1 MSDDHPALV
10 YCKRV
15 LETYRK
21 LLADYKAGRRKIG
34 DSSDGHSWTDTTS
47 QQIALLEEKIKELKA
62 ILDTWSE

>member
-10 YCKRV
+10 YCKRE
-15 LETYRK
+15 LETYRR

-47 QQIALLEEKIKELKA
+47 QQTALLEEKIKELKA
-62 ILDTWSE
+62 ILDTWAE

>member
-1 MSDDHPALV
+1 MSDDHPALM
-10 YCKRV
+10 YCKRE
-15 LETYRK
+15 LETYRT

-47 QQIALLEEKIKELKA
+47 KQIALLEEKIKELKA